1 MNWPV
6 YSYEFR
12 LVVAADGIFS
22 GYGPP
27 TGIYRKRIP
36 CGVPTAPSLGI
47 SSQNDSSAIL
57 NVAVPRHEDWSCAN
71 RTIRLHRREMNSAT
85 WELRKTFYTIP
96 TLIPETGLRACTTY
110 QYQVNITASIGE
122 NSMHSEGSDV
132 QSGLTE
138 IGSEVLNVT
147 TIAASGEEG
156 FTVTLPPL
164 TQKYATN
171 YVIVCSISGGNSSTH
186 HNLGVLNKSD
196 VEITFSLNAGNL
208 TQMIRNT
215 QYSRNPNIFVG
226 VKSNCG
232 ESDCLQMIC
241 LSLHRSCVTIAVI
254 ILLSAFTSIMAYRC
268 SQDGWN
274 YKRAEVDRDG
284 SDYHALEKRQTSSL
298 DRYMPLKIKAPP
310 EKKLTSVTSLSK
322 LTGNSPAE
330 DGEGEPYSKTL
341 DLILFGQSLVE
352 NGSQEIS
359 IDPSESNGNV
369 EKEDTDVRSSQSDIT
384 SSANVLVNGLMP
396 ETADNMQH
404 SNMVT
409 RSNDVTTREG
419 SLADVRHL
427 TAGNKAV
434 VQKAVA
440 KFKSAMP
447 QVYSS
452 EIYDQ
457 SSTAEIMNSQ
467 SVKNRDHS
475 EDING
480 LNSSV
485 SCGNMITQSYDKVI
499 VTNESQIV
507 KMRKKVT
514 LSKGDLRNHRLS
526 CSTSNQMKRLAARS
540 KEINGCWDVVYN
552 IYGKERRDSRGSYI
566 DVNEVGTPQ
575 YISPGLLGTPST
587 NKENIE
593 RAELLI

>member
-1 MNWPV
+1 MLTDNLNVQVSSVSNWSCKGAV
-6 YSYEFR
+6 MYIEKLDNERWTNQTWNISDTGIVQNELKSCTTYTYR
-12 LVVAADGIFS
+12 ISILADG
-22 GYGPP
+22 
-27 TGIYRKRIP
+27 
-36 CGVPTAPSLGI
+36 
-47 SSQNDSSAIL
+47 DS
-57 NVAVPRHEDWSCAN
+57 VASNEV
-71 RTIRLHRREMNSAT
+71 
-85 WELRKTFYTIP
+85 TFTSRAS
-96 TLIPETGLRACTTY
+96 ETGLRACTTY

-147 TIAASGEEG
+147 TIADITRLDVTDVKVSPSKSASGEEG

-232 ESDCLQMIC
+232 ENTTIVWSEAIEIPVR
-241 LSLHRSCVTIAVI
+241 LSPNDLFVITIVSCVTIALI

-274 YKRAEVDRDG
+274 YKEQVQLYRLFGLIFLVNVLL
-284 SDYHALEKRQTSSL
+284 LE
-298 DRYMPLKIKAPP
+298 
-310 EKKLTSVTSLSK
+310 SK
-322 LTGNSPAE
+322 LTGNSPLRWRGRTIFK
-330 DGEGEPYSKTL
+330 DVGL
-341 DLILFGQSLVE
+341 DFIWSVLVE

-499 VTNESQIV
+499 VTNESQ
-507 KMRKKVT
+507 K
-514 LSKGDLRNHRLS
+514 SK
-526 CSTSNQMKRLAARS
+526 CAKR
-540 KEINGCWDVVYN
+540 
-552 IYGKERRDSRGSYI
+552 
-566 DVNEVGTPQ
+566 
-575 YISPGLLGTPST
+575 
-587 NKENIE
+587 
-593 RAELLI
+593 